1 VIAGVAE
8 VQSGAR
14 SGHEQDAADVEVNG
28 VAGGSRGEGVSL
40 DKNDGGDALLRE
52 REEGSALQSDGLEK
66 NGRLEAS
73 DDRLKS
79 AMAEVVRLTSVLDG
93 NVELLNEC
101 QVSEVWLCMELINL
115 GNILENR

>member
-52 REEGSALQSDGLEK
+52 REEDSALQIDRLEK

-79 AMAEVVRLTSVLDG
+79 AMAEVVRLTSELEG
-93 NVELLNEC
+93 SSELLNEC
-101 QVSEVWLCMELINL
+101 QVSVLLLC
-115 GNILENR
+115 